1 MRRYLSVISLE
12 EARSLVEKSFQTV
25 PRVVR
30 VPVGTEVIGRVTAE
44 PIFARFSVP
53 AIHISAM
60 DGIAVRS
67 ADTVGASEQQPLTLP
82 DAVPVNTGNIV
93 PPGYDA
99 VVMIED
105 VWLESGRYT
114 IRKPVSPWQHI
125 RPVGEDIAESEMILP
140 RGHRIRPHELG
151 ALANYGVTEVAVKHL
166 RAGLIP
172 TGSELVPPGIMPPPG
187 KVFPSLQHLPKQAR
201 VMFL

>member
-67 ADTVGASEQQPLTLP
+67 ADTVGVSEQQPVTLP

-99 VVMIED
+99 VIMIED

-114 IRKPVSPWQHI
+114 IRKPVSP
-125 RPVGEDIAESEMILP
+125 
-140 RGHRIRPHELG
+140 
-151 ALANYGVTEVAVKHL
+151 
-166 RAGLIP
+166 
-172 TGSELVPPGIMPPPG
+172 
-187 KVFPSLQHLPKQAR
+187 
-201 VMFL
+201 